1 MEGALLL
8 AIFCAAVYI
17 KSMILDLD
25 EKYEKVITTMAKNQ
39 QKILDTIIEIER
51 NRDHD

>member
-8 AIFCAAVYI
+8 AIFWAAVYL
-17 KSMILDLD
+17 KFMLLDID
-25 EKYEKVITTMAKNQ
+25 EKYEKILVTMAKNQ

-51 NRDHD
+51 NKHV